1 MSLTTPT
8 VNGLAKTDL
17 MRADIVDNYDIDA
30 TGGGL
35 WTDTTH
41 YKVTVP
47 AGYSYF
53 LYGGIVLRDANQAAT
68 TGVFN
73 AANKE
78 VLRLATTAAA
88 ATLFSYPDTGAGN
101 LVLPVKVPETYYIQ
115 ATLAGAQGAT
125 AYGTCYVLKVKQ

>member
-1 MSLTTPT
+1 MTGYVIPD
-8 VNGLAKTDL
+8 V
-17 MRADIVDNYDIDA
+17 VDNYDIDA

-47 AGYSYF
+47 AGYYYE
-53 LYGGIVLRDANQAAT
+53 LYGGVCNRDANQAAT
-68 TGVFN
+68 TSVFN
-73 AANKE
+73 SADKE

-101 LVLPVKVPETYYIQ
+101 LVLPVKIPAGYYVKI
-115 ATLAGAQGAT
+115 TLAGAQGA
-125 AYGTCYVLKVKQ
+125 AAFATCYVLSVKV